1 MKNRSNILLYA
12 FSILLIF
19 TSCTDHTKSE
29 IVIRSCIDQDAAEL
43 EEAVSFVINGQSG
56 TWIPGRDLVMH
67 ISIPEESGSIS
78 VQANSQNYRLNS
90 PPRYE
95 VDRSKGLELVLLFE
109 RKPEIVAD
117 HTDDLTREEPV
128 DEPDEGVEEE
138 EDPQEEIITFGSVS
152 IQADP
157 VNVSLRIQR
166 SDIDFDTLLA
176 DIDQELITLATGT
189 FNWTASAED
198 YVSQSG
204 NFSISEDETT
214 EMQIQL
220 EEDIRYG
227 TVYANILP
235 DNAVVTITHPD
246 IQESV
251 RIQSGEQAEL
261 VVGSYSYSVT
271 APGYIM
277 VESNITV
284 SEDSERWISQNLS
297 PVSVSQIISRIE
309 DASSVGEYL
318 NIFESI
324 PIEQPRMS
332 ARLRSQYYDAL
343 IDLGMALFRT
353 GEANRANNVFEIVLQ
368 QDESNY
374 RARLQYISI
383 LNQQEDF
390 REFNRIRRIIRPV
403 YGTLLNVVP
412 HDERAKIDFQARFLN
427 AESFYNEFYSFDDLG
442 RQRQIA
448 AMALNAL
455 EEVVHRYNNRLNDSE
470 KETFRSEYEKAKAYR
485 DMIFRDLGI

>member
-1 MKNRSNILLYA
+1 MKNRLNILLYA
-12 FSILLIF
+12 FFISLIF
-19 TSCTDHTKSE
+19 ASCTDHTKSE
-29 IVIRSCIDQDAAEL
+29 IVIRSCIDQDAVEL

-67 ISIPEESGSIS
+67 ISIPEESGTLS
-78 VQANSQNYRLNS
+78 VQANSENYRLNS
-90 PPRYE
+90 PHRYKVE
-95 VDRSKGLELVLLFE
+95 RSKGLELVLLFE
-109 RKPEIVAD
+109 QKPEIVVD
-117 HTDDLTREEPV
+117 LTDDLTGEDPV
-128 DEPDEGVEEE
+128 DEPDESVEE
-138 EDPQEEIITFGSVS
+138 DQQEEIITFGSVS
-152 IQADP
+152 VQAAP
-157 VNVSLRIQR
+157 ANVSLRIQR
-166 SDIDFDTLLA
+166 SEVGFDTLLA
-176 DIDQELITLATGT
+176 NIDQELITLATGT
-189 FNWTASAED
+189 FNWTASADD
-198 YVSQSG
+198 YVLQSG
-204 NFSISEDETT
+204 SFSISEDETT
-214 EMQIQL
+214 EVQIQL
-220 EEDIRYG
+220 EEDIRFG
-227 TVYANILP
+227 TIHANILP
-235 DNAVVTITHPD
+235 DNAIITISQPD
-246 IQESV
+246 NQETI

-261 VVGSYSYSVT
+261 VVGTYSYSVT

-297 PVSVSQIISRIE
+297 PVSISQIISRIE
-309 DASSVGEYL
+309 SASSVGEYL
-318 NIFESI
+318 NISESV

-332 ARLRSQYYDAL
+332 AGLRSQYYDAL
-343 IDLGMALFRT
+343 IELGMALFRT
-353 GEANRANNVFEIVLQ
+353 GEANRANNVFDIVLQ

-412 HDERAKIDFQARFLN
+412 HDERARIDFQARFLN

-448 AMALNAL
+448 PMALNAL
-455 EEVVHRYNNRLNDSE
+455 DEVVHRYNNRLNDSE

-485 DMIFRDLGI
+485 DMVFRDLGI